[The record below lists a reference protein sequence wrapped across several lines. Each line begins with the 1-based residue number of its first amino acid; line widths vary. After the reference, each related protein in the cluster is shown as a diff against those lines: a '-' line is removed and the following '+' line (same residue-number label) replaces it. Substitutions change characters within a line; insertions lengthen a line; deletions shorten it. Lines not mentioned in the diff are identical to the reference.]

1 MKTLLLLLTFFLG
14 LGLAVMALAAE
25 PAPASHATAPVAG
38 NALPDFPGIASIPI
52 PKNMD
57 FGGFFKTHQP
67 VKVMFG
73 VSDPGA
79 QLKESLT
86 NAALIIRYLKSRGY
100 RYNIDIVLYGKAVQ
114 AADSFNQQF
123 GGYAAQ
129 LDALH
134 QQGVTFSVCYN
145 SLESLN
151 IDSDTV
157 YDYMTIVPAGILQIV
172 KKQLQGF
179 AYISNK

>member
-1 MKTLLLLLTFFLG
+1 MKILLLIFAFFLG
-14 LGLAVMALAAE
+14 PGLTATTLAAE
-25 PAPASHATAPVAG
+25 AASANPDIVPMAG
-38 NALPDFPGIASIPI
+38 NTLPDFPGITSIPI
-52 PKNMD
+52 PKKLN

-67 VKVMFG
+67 VKIMFG
-73 VSDPGA
+73 VSDPDA

-134 QQGVTFSVCYN
+134 QQGVTFNVCYN
-145 SLESLN
+145 SLESLS
-151 IDSDTV
+151 IESDTI
-157 YDYMTIVPAGILQIV
+157 YDYMEIVPAGILQIV
-172 KKQLQGF
+172 KKQLEGF